1 MKAFNAHRSLLMTNR
16 TFLSAALRAGF
27 LIGLCGLA
35 LAGCSKK
42 SEVQTE
48 APKSQVVAKVGN
60 EVVTVQELDNE
71 FRLANV
77 ASEKRKDPDTIKRV
91 LGELVTRKYLVQ
103 KALEAKLDREP
114 TVLLD
119 ILRSKELVL
128 ANALGSRDVITKSA
142 SISTTD
148 IDNYITHNPLKFA
161 NRQVLSV
168 EQISFPLS
176 STSQAL
182 IDATKEM
189 KTLDEVDQK
198 LTGMGVQHG
207 RSAGAISSGDV
218 PQDLLN
224 MIMAKQADDIFFIR
238 SGVNGVFFK
247 VTGQEAR
254 PLEGEAAINA
264 ARQYLRQ
271 DIIKSEVSMTAIA
284 ANLEAKYEGE
294 YAGIMGRDTTLPDV
308 K

>member
-1 MKAFNAHRSLLMTNR
+1 MITR
-16 TFLSAALRAGF
+16 THILRAGF
-27 LIGLCGLA
+27 LIGLCGA
-35 LAGCSKK
+35 TLAGCGKK
-42 SEVQTE
+42 TEVQTE

-71 FRLANV
+71 FRLANI

-103 KALEAKLDREP
+103 KALDAKLDREP

-128 ANALGSRDVITKSA
+128 ANALGSRDVATKSA
-142 SISTTD
+142 SISKTD
-148 IDNYITHNPLKFA
+148 VDNYIANNPFKFA
-161 NRQVLSV
+161 NRQLMSV

-176 STSQAL
+176 SASQAL
-182 IDATKEM
+182 IDATREM

-207 RSAGAISSGDV
+207 RTAGAISSGDF
-218 PQDLLN
+218 PPDLLN
-224 MIMAKQADDIFFIR
+224 LIMAKQADDIFFIR
-238 SGVNGVFFK
+238 LGVNGMFFK

-271 DIIKSEVSMTAIA
+271 DIAKSEVSMTAVA
-284 ANLEAKYEGE
+284 ANLEAKYEGD
-294 YAGIMGRDTTLPDV
+294 YAGIMGRDAAAPTV

>member
-1 MKAFNAHRSLLMTNR
+1 MMIWTYSSAVLRSSLL
-16 TFLSAALRAGF
+16 
-27 LIGLCGLA
+27 IGMCGLA
-35 LAGCSKK
+35 LAGCGKK
-42 SEVQTE
+42 TDVTTE
-48 APKSQVVAKVGN
+48 APKSQVIAKVGN

-71 FRLANV
+71 FRLGNV
-77 ASEKRKDPDTIKRV
+77 SAEKRKDPDTIKRV

-103 KALEAKLDREP
+103 KAVEAKLDREP
-114 TVLLD
+114 TVLSD

-128 ANALGSRDVITKSA
+128 ANALASRDVTTKSS
-142 SISTTD
+142 SISKSD
-148 IDNYITHNPLKFA
+148 IDNYIANNPLKFA
-161 NRQVLSV
+161 NRQVMSV

-207 RSAGAISSGDV
+207 RSAGQISSGDL

-224 MIMAKQADDIFFIR
+224 MIMAKQPDDIFFVR

-247 VTGQEAR
+247 VAGQEAR

-271 DIIKSEVSMTAIA
+271 DIIKSEVGMSSVA

-294 YAGIMGRDTTLPDV
+294 YAGIMGRDAAQPSV

>member
-1 MKAFNAHRSLLMTNR
+1 MTIR
-16 TFLSAALRAGF
+16 TFLSVALRAGF
-27 LIGLCGLA
+27 FIGLCGLT
-35 LAGCSKK
+35 LASCSKK

-60 EVVTVQELDNE
+60 EVVIVQELDNE

-77 ASEKRKDPDTIKRV
+77 ANEKRKDPDTIKRV

-103 KALEAKLDREP
+103 QALDAKLDREP

-119 ILRSKELVL
+119 ILRSRELVL
-128 ANALGSRDVITKSA
+128 ANALASRDVTTKSS
-142 SISTTD
+142 SISKTD
-148 IDNYITHNPLKFA
+148 IDNYIANNPLKFA
-161 NRQVLSV
+161 NRQVMSI

-176 STSQAL
+176 STSPAL

-207 RSAGAISSGDV
+207 RSSGAISSGDL
-218 PQDLLN
+218 PQDLLTP
-224 MIMAKQADDIFFIR
+224 IMAKQADDIFFIR

-271 DIIKSEVSMTAIA
+271 DIIKSEVGMSSVA

-294 YAGIMGRDTTLPDV
+294 YSGIMGRDAAQPSP

>member
-1 MKAFNAHRSLLMTNR
+1 MMIWTYSSAVLRSSLL
-16 TFLSAALRAGF
+16 
-27 LIGLCGLA
+27 IGMCGLA
-35 LAGCSKK
+35 LAGCGKK
-42 SEVQTE
+42 TDVTTE
-48 APKSQVVAKVGN
+48 APKSQVIAKVGN

-71 FRLANV
+71 FRLGNV
-77 ASEKRKDPDTIKRV
+77 SAEKRKDPDTIKRV

-103 KALEAKLDREP
+103 KAVEAKLDREP
-114 TVLLD
+114 TVLSD

-128 ANALGSRDVITKSA
+128 ANALASRDVTTKSS
-142 SISTTD
+142 SISKSD
-148 IDNYITHNPLKFA
+148 IDNYIANNPLKFA
-161 NRQVLSV
+161 NRQVMSV

-207 RSAGAISSGDV
+207 RSAGQISSGDL

-238 SGVNGVFFK
+238 AGVNGVFFK

-254 PLEGEAAINA
+254 PLEGEAASNA

-271 DIIKSEVSMTAIA
+271 DIIKSEVGMTSVA

-294 YAGIMGRDTTLPDV
+294 YAGIMGRDAAQPSV

>member
-1 MKAFNAHRSLLMTNR
+1 MMIR
-16 TFLSAALRAGF
+16 TYWSAALRSSL
-27 LIGLCGLA
+27 LIAACGLA
-35 LAGCSKK
+35 LASCGKK
-42 SEVQTE
+42 TDVTTE
-48 APKSQVVAKVGN
+48 APKSQVVAKIGN

-71 FRLANV
+71 FRLGNV
-77 ASEKRKDPDTIKRV
+77 TAEKRKDPDTIKRV

-103 KALEAKLDREP
+103 HALDAKLDREP

-128 ANALGSRDVITKSA
+128 ANALASRDVTTKSS
-142 SISTTD
+142 SISKTD
-148 IDNYITHNPLKFA
+148 IDNYIANNPLKFA
-161 NRQVLSV
+161 NRQVMSV

-176 STSQAL
+176 STSQAV
-182 IDATKEM
+182 IEATKEM
-189 KTLDEVDQK
+189 KTLDEVEQK

-207 RSAGAISSGDV
+207 RSAGAISSGDL

-224 MIMAKQADDIFFIR
+224 VIMAKQADDIFFIR

-247 VTGQEAR
+247 VTGQETR
-254 PLEGEAAINA
+254 PLEGEAAISA

-271 DIIKSEVSMTAIA
+271 DIIKSEVGMTSVA

-294 YAGIMGRDTTLPDV
+294 YAGIMGRDATQTGV

>member
-1 MKAFNAHRSLLMTNR
+1 MMIRTYWSAVLRSSLL
-16 TFLSAALRAGF
+16 LAA
-27 LIGLCGLA
+27 CGLA
-35 LAGCSKK
+35 LAGCGKK
-42 SEVQTE
+42 TDVTTE
-48 APKSQVVAKVGN
+48 AANSQVVAKIGN
-60 EVVTVQELDNE
+60 EVVTAQELDNE
-71 FRLANV
+71 FRLGNV
-77 ASEKRKDPDTIKRV
+77 TAEKRKDPDTIKRV

-103 KALEAKLDREP
+103 QALDAKLDREP

-128 ANALGSRDVITKSA
+128 ANALASRDVTTKSS
-142 SISTTD
+142 SISKTD
-148 IDNYITHNPLKFA
+148 IDNYIANNPLKFA
-161 NRQVLSV
+161 NRQVMSV

-182 IDATKEM
+182 IEATKEM

-207 RSAGAISSGDV
+207 RAAGAISIGDL
-218 PQDLLN
+218 PQDLLD
-224 MIMAKQADDIFFIR
+224 MVLASQAEYSFFIR

-254 PLEGEAAINA
+254 PLEGEAAISA

-271 DIIKSEVSMTAIA
+271 DIIKSEVRMTSVGANPA
-284 ANLEAKYEGE
+284 ATYQGE
-294 YAGIMGRDTTLPDV
+294 YARR
-308 K
+308 

>member
-1 MKAFNAHRSLLMTNR
+1 MMIRTYWSAVLRSSLL
-16 TFLSAALRAGF
+16 LAA
-27 LIGLCGLA
+27 CGLA
-35 LAGCSKK
+35 LAGCGKK
-42 SEVQTE
+42 TDVTTE
-48 APKSQVVAKVGN
+48 APKSQVVAKIGN

-71 FRLANV
+71 FRLGNV
-77 ASEKRKDPDTIKRV
+77 TSEKRKDPDTIKRV

-103 KALEAKLDREP
+103 QAVDAKLDREP

-128 ANALGSRDVITKSA
+128 ANALASRDVTTKSS
-142 SISTTD
+142 SISATD
-148 IDNYITHNPLKFA
+148 IDSYIAHNPLKFA
-161 NRQVLSV
+161 NRQVMSV

-207 RSAGAISSGDV
+207 RSAGAINSGDL

-224 MIMAKQADDIFFIR
+224 VIMAKQADDIFFIR

-247 VTGQEAR
+247 VTGQEGR
-254 PLEGEAAINA
+254 PLEGEAAISA

-271 DIIKSEVSMTAIA
+271 DIIKSEVGMTSVA

-294 YAGIMGRDTTLPDV
+294 YAGIMGRDATQTGV

>member
-1 MKAFNAHRSLLMTNR
+1 MMIWTYSSAVLRSSLL
-16 TFLSAALRAGF
+16 
-27 LIGLCGLA
+27 IGMCGLA
-35 LAGCSKK
+35 LAGCGKK
-42 SEVQTE
+42 TDVTTE
-48 APKSQVVAKVGN
+48 APKSQVIAKVGN

-71 FRLANV
+71 FRLGNV
-77 ASEKRKDPDTIKRV
+77 SAEKRKDPDTIKRV

-103 KALEAKLDREP
+103 KAVEAKLDREP
-114 TVLLD
+114 TVLSD

-128 ANALGSRDVITKSA
+128 ANALASRDVTTKSS
-142 SISTTD
+142 SISKSD
-148 IDNYITHNPLKFA
+148 IDNYIANNPLKFA
-161 NRQVLSV
+161 NRQVMSV

-207 RSAGAISSGDV
+207 RSAGQISSGDL

-224 MIMAKQADDIFFIR
+224 MIMAKQPDDIFFVR

-247 VTGQEAR
+247 VAGQEAR
-254 PLEGEAAINA
+254 PLEGEAAISA

-271 DIIKSEVSMTAIA
+271 DIIKSEVSMTSVA

-294 YAGIMGRDTTLPDV
+294 YAGIMGRDATQPGV

>member
-1 MKAFNAHRSLLMTNR
+1 MMIRTYWSAVLRSNLLI
-16 TFLSAALRAGF
+16 AV
-27 LIGLCGLA
+27 CGLA
-35 LAGCSKK
+35 LASCGKK
-42 SEVQTE
+42 TDVTAE
-48 APKSQVVAKVGN
+48 APKSQVVAKISN
-60 EVVTVQELDNE
+60 QVVTVQELDNE
-71 FRLANV
+71 FRLGNV
-77 ASEKRKDPDTIKRV
+77 SSEKRKDPDTIKRV

-103 KALEAKLDREP
+103 QALDAKLDREP

-128 ANALGSRDVITKSA
+128 ANALASRDLTTKSS
-142 SISTTD
+142 SISKTD
-148 IDNYITHNPLKFA
+148 IDNYIAHNPLKFA
-161 NRQVLSV
+161 NRQVMSV

-176 STSQAL
+176 STSQAV
-182 IDATKEM
+182 IEATKEM

-207 RSAGAISSGDV
+207 RSAGAISSGDL

-224 MIMAKQADDIFFIR
+224 MMLAKQADDIFFIR

-247 VTGQEAR
+247 VTGQEPR

-271 DIIKSEVSMTAIA
+271 DIIKSEVGMTSVA

-294 YAGIMGRDTTLPDV
+294 YAAIMGRDATQPSV

>member
-1 MKAFNAHRSLLMTNR
+1 MMIWTYPP
-16 TFLSAALRAGF
+16 ALRAA
-27 LIGLCGLA
+27 LLVATCGLA
-35 LAGCSKK
+35 LAGCGKK
-42 SEVQTE
+42 TEVQTE
-48 APKSQVVAKVGN
+48 APKSQVVAKIGN

-71 FRLANV
+71 FRLGNV
-77 ASEKRKDPDTIKRV
+77 TPEKRKDPEMIKRV

-103 KALEAKLDREP
+103 QAVEAKLDREP

-128 ANALGSRDVITKSA
+128 ANALASRDVSTKSS
-142 SISTTD
+142 SISKAD
-148 IDNYITHNPLKFA
+148 IDNYIANNPLKFA
-161 NRQVLSV
+161 NRQLLSV

-207 RSAGAISSGDV
+207 RSTGAFSSGDL

-224 MIMAKQADDIFFIR
+224 MMTARRPDDIFFIR

-247 VTGQEAR
+247 VTGQEPR

-271 DIIKSEVSMTAIA
+271 DIIKSEVSMTSVA

-294 YAGIMGRDTTLPDV
+294 YAGIMGRDATQPGV

>member
-1 MKAFNAHRSLLMTNR
+1 MMIRTYWSALLRSSLLIV
-16 TFLSAALRAGF
+16 A
-27 LIGLCGLA
+27 CGLA
-35 LAGCSKK
+35 LAGCGKK
-42 SEVQTE
+42 TDVTTE
-48 APKSQVVAKVGN
+48 APKSQVVAKIGN

-71 FRLANV
+71 LRLGNV
-77 ASEKRKDPDTIKRV
+77 PAEKRKDPDLIKRV

-103 KALEAKLDREP
+103 QAVEAKLDREP

-128 ANALGSRDVITKSA
+128 ANALASRDVTTKSS
-142 SISTTD
+142 SISKSD
-148 IDNYITHNPLKFA
+148 IDNYIANNPLKFA

-182 IDATKEM
+182 IEATKEM

-207 RSAGAISSGDV
+207 RSAGAISSGDL

-224 MIMAKQADDIFFIR
+224 MIMAKKPDDIFFTR

-247 VTGQEAR
+247 VTGQEIR
-254 PLEGEAAINA
+254 PLEAEAAINA

-271 DIIKSEVSMTAIA
+271 DIIKSEVGMTSVA

-294 YAGIMGRDTTLPDV
+294 YAGIMGRDATQSGV